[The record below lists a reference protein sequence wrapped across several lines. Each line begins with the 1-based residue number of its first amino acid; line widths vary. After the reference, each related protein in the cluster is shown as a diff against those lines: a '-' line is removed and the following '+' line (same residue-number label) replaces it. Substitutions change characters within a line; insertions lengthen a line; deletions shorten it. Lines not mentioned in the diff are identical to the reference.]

1 MSVKIFLSVPWLS
14 VVWVSVIWIGLI
26 CSAQGQ
32 QVVRAPVPSARPPA
46 QATRYSLDVV
56 VTDKAGH
63 PVPGLQQADFTL
75 LDSGQPATITSFA
88 AIDTAAPAASPSPA
102 AHTAAPTAAPT
113 QVVLVID
120 EVNTPFVAV
129 GVERIQ
135 LHNFLTQNQG
145 HLALPVTIAM
155 VTDTGVKQMNQ
166 HPSTDGNALDAQLQQ
181 EQSTLRAIT
190 RSSGFYGGAD
200 RLQISLQTLNQI
212 VGNLIPVPGRKLLV
226 WISQGWWM
234 FNAPNVITN
243 NSQRRAFFA
252 AVVGFSDALLRGQIT
267 LYAVD
272 PLGTRDAGS
281 PANFQ
286 WQDFLKPVPSAK
298 KVDPGDVSLQVLAAH
313 SGGLYLFGSNDIASE
328 VAKCVADGTA
338 YYHLTFDPAH
348 SETPDTWHGLE
359 VKLDKQGLQARTAYG
374 YYAQP

>member
-1 MSVKIFLSVPWLS
+1 VRVKIFLSVAWLS
-14 VVWVSVIWIGLI
+14 VAWLSVACLSVAWLGLI

-63 PVPGLQQADFTL
+63 SVPGLQQADFTL

-88 AIDTAAPAASPSPA
+88 AIDTNAPAASPSPA
-102 AHTAAPTAAPT
+102 APTAAQT

-145 HLALPVTIAM
+145 HLALPVTIAL
-155 VTDTGVKQMNQ
+155 VTDTGVKQMN

-181 EQSTLRAIT
+181 EQGSLRAIT
-190 RSSGFYGGAD
+190 RSGGFYGGAD

-212 VGNLIPVPGRKLLV
+212 VGNLVPVPGRKLV
-226 WISQGWWM
+226 IWISQGWWM
-234 FNAPNVITN
+234 FNVPNVITTD
-243 NSQRRAFFA
+243 SQRRAFFG
-252 AVVGFSDALLRGQIT
+252 AVVGFSDSLLRGQIT

-281 PANFQ
+281 PAYFQ

-328 VAKCVADGTA
+328 VAKCVSDGTA
-338 YYHLTFDPAH
+338 YYRLTFDPVH
-348 SETPDTWHGLE
+348 SETPDTWHALE
-359 VKLDKQGLQARTAYG
+359 VKLDKQGLNIRTAYG